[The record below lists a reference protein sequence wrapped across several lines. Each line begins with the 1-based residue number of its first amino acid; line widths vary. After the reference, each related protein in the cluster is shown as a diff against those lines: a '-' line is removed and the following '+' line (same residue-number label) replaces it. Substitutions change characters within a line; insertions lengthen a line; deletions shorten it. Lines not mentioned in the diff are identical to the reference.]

1 MGLIDSLFSSGGD
14 AQPAAAAP
22 QDTSQTLAP
31 QYLDAIKG
39 FEGYSAAP
47 SWDYKQNSSGYGT
60 RAQPGDENIPPDQLK
75 AVHEQRFQD
84 ETGKAAASVDSFS
97 PNLPSGVRAALTSL
111 TYNAGPGWQQSGLG
125 QAIKSGDLAKAQQL
139 FLQYNKAGGEVNP
152 GLAARRQKEA
162 AWFGSGLPA
171 PQQTASASPAS
182 PANAPTGQPIP
193 PQQQPIFP
201 QQAQAAL
208 GAAPSAFAQMP
219 APQMAQAPQIFYAPR
234 KPIDLTALHAALAN
248 RAPIFPQGQS

>member
-14 AQPAAAAP
+14 AQPPAP
-22 QDTSQTLAP
+22 VQQTPDSPLAP
-31 QYLDAIKG
+31 QYLDAMKG
-39 FEGYSAAP
+39 FEGYSSTP

-125 QAIKSGDLAKAQQL
+125 QAIKAGDLDKAKDL
-139 FLQYNKAGGEVNP
+139 FLQYNKAGGEVNQ
-152 GLAARRQKEA
+152 GLVNRRQQEA
-162 AWFGSGLPA
+162 AWFGGGLPA

-182 PANAPTGQPIP
+182 PANAPVAHAPGQPIP
-193 PQQQPIFP
+193 QPQQPIFP
-201 QQAQAAL
+201 QQAQA

-234 KPIDLTALHAALAN
+234 KPIDLTALHAAFAN
-248 RAPIFPQGQS
+248 RAPIFPQG